1 MRSNSHVSD
10 VQQGAVLQLT
20 EFLCIRPAPG
30 RLLHEVAGVTVC
42 RPALTHITE
51 VRLWRYY
58 LITQL
63 TVWLSFNRER
73 NLTKLKLSLKRLKKR
88 YLRASVCCGLYRG
101 QWVMSFGHF
110 AYEGV
115 KFWTGNVVPS
125 SSLEQ
130 RLNSNEWWSNF
141 RFDSVS

>member
-73 NLTKLKLSLKRLKKR
+73 NLTKLKKSKEEIPEGIRTLWAVQ
-88 YLRASVCCGLYRG
+88 RA
-101 QWVMSFGHF
+101 M
-110 AYEGV
+110 
-115 KFWTGNVVPS
+115 GNE
-125 SSLEQ
+125 L
-130 RLNSNEWWSNF
+130 WAF
-141 RFDSVS
+141 CI